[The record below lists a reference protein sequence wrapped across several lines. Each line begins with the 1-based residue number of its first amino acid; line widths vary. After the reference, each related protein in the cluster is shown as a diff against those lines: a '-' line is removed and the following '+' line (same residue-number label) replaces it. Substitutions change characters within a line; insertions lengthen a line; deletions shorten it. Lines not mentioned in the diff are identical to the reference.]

1 MKVRLFAPFFL
12 TIILTVPAFAQ
23 TQTKAPDSEKI
34 ENIRR
39 LIKVTR
45 GEDMRD
51 AMVNQFLDAL
61 KPMFANAGP
70 ADVRSRQLFNRF
82 SDLLF
87 EEFRKIDFT
96 SITVSLYD
104 KYFTNEEVLGLI
116 RFYETPV
123 GQKAVQVLPM
133 LIQESMARGQAQGE
147 LAASRAMSRLAEEFP
162 ELKSV
167 VPPLPTGN

>member
-1 MKVRLFAPFFL
+1 LRHFFS
-12 TIILTVPAFAQ
+12 PSFSRYRRSRQ
-23 TQTKAPDSEKI
+23 TQSKAPDSEKI

-87 EEFRKIDFT
+87 EEFRKMISPASPFLFT
-96 SITVSLYD
+96 TNTSQTKKSSASFVST
-104 KYFTNEEVLGLI
+104 KH
-116 RFYETPV
+116 R
-123 GQKAVQVLPM
+123 
-133 LIQESMARGQAQGE
+133 
-147 LAASRAMSRLAEEFP
+147 
-162 ELKSV
+162 
-167 VPPLPTGN
+167 